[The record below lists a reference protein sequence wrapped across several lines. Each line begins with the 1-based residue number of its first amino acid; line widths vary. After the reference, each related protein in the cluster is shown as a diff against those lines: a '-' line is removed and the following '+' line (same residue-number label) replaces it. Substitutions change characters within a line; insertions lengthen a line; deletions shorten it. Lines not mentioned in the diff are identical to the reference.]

1 MLAYTNVAIATSYL
15 FSQFSWGE
23 EYAPIPS
30 KDGDAC
36 CIPLKAN
43 MQVIATFSLQGSKG
57 RSCSVG
63 FIELCVF
70 PLSAPFDF

>member
-23 EYAPIPS
+23 YAPIPS

-43 MQVIATFSLQGSKG
+43 MQMIATFSLEGSKG
-57 RSCSVG
+57 RMCSVSVV
-63 FIELCVF
+63 ELCGF
-70 PLSAPFDF
+70 PPTPFDF

>member
-1 MLAYTNVAIATSYL
+1 MFAYTNVAIATSYL
-15 FSQFSWGE
+15 FSQFWGGGG

-43 MQVIATFSLQGSKG
+43 MQMIATFSLEGSKG
-57 RSCSVG
+57 RMCSVS
-63 FIELCVF
+63 VV
-70 PLSAPFDF
+70 

>member
-15 FSQFSWGE
+15 FSQFWGGG

-43 MQVIATFSLQGSKG
+43 MQMIATFSLEGS
-57 RSCSVG
+57 
-63 FIELCVF
+63 
-70 PLSAPFDF
+70 